1 MLKYKKYFLRTFTL
15 MKIGNV
21 EIEKTAAL
29 APMAGVADKT
39 FRELCKDFG
48 AAYTVSEMVS
58 AKGVSMGDKK
68 SGELMFI
75 SEKEHPSSIQIFGN
89 EPETMAEAALSA
101 AKMNPDIIDIN
112 MGCPAPKIIK
122 GGAGSKLMLN
132 PELAGRIIKAVS
144 SAVEIRTGWDDDNL
158 NAVEMAV
165 IAEKNGA
172 AAVTVHGRTKE
183 QMYAPPVNVDMI
195 KKVKEAVSIPVIGNG
210 DITDAFSAAKMYEET
225 GCDLVMVGRGAL
237 GRPWIFQQISAYM
250 KNEVL
255 LPEPPVSQRMLIM
268 LKHIENICNDRG
280 TQIGMREARKHAL
293 WYTKGIRGSAEYRRQ
308 MSTLESIE
316 QLQEIAF
323 RITKENEKN

>member
-1 MLKYKKYFLRTFTL
+1 MYIG
-15 MKIGNV
+15 KIK
-21 EIEKTAAL
+21 IEKTAAL

-58 AKGVSMGDKK
+58 AKGVSMGDRK
-68 SGELMFI
+68 SEELMTV
-75 SEKEHPSSIQIFGN
+75 SEIEHPCAIQIFGN
-89 EPETMAEAALSA
+89 EPETMAQAALTA
-101 AKMNPDIIDIN
+101 TKMNADIIDIN

-132 PELAGRIIKAVS
+132 PELAGRIIKEVS
-144 SAVEIRTGWDDDNL
+144 SAVDIPVTVKIRSGWDNNSI
-158 NAVEMAV
+158 NAVQMAE

-183 QMYAPPVNVDMI
+183 QMYAPPVNVDII
-195 KKVKEAVSIPVIGNG
+195 KEVKKAVSIPVIGNG
-210 DITDAFSAAKMYEET
+210 DITDVFSAARMYENT

-237 GRPWIFQQISAYM
+237 GKPWLFQQISAYM
-250 KNEVL
+250 KKEVII
-255 LPEPPVSQRMLIM
+255 PDPPVSQRMLIM
-268 LKHIENICNDRG
+268 LRHIENICNERG
-280 TQIGMREARKHAL
+280 MKIGIREARKHAL
-293 WYTKGIRGSAEYRRQ
+293 WYTKGLRGSTEYRRQ

-323 RITKENEKN
+323 RITKDNE

>member
-1 MLKYKKYFLRTFTL
+1 

-48 AAYTVSEMVS
+48 AALTVSEMVS

-68 SGELMFI
+68 SGELMYI

-89 EPETMAEAALSA
+89 EPATMAEAALCA
-101 AKMNPDIIDIN
+101 AKMKPDIIDIN

-122 GGAGSKLMLN
+122 GGAGSKLMQN

-144 SAVEIRTGWDDDNL
+144 SAVDIPVTVKIRTGWDSDSL
-158 NAVEMAV
+158 NAIEMAV
-165 IAEKNGA
+165 IAENNGA
-172 AAVTVHGRTKE
+172 AAITVHGRTKE
-183 QMYAPPVNVDMI
+183 QMYAPPVNIEII
-195 KKVKEAVSIPVIGNG
+195 KKVKESVSIPVIGNG
-210 DITDAFSAAKMYEET
+210 DIDDAFSAAKMYETT

-237 GRPWIFQQISAYM
+237 GRPWVFQQISAYM
-250 KNEVL
+250 KNEVI

-268 LKHIENICNDRG
+268 LRHIENICNDRG
-280 TQIGMREARKHAL
+280 AKIGMREARKHAL

-323 RITKENEKN
+323 KITKENE

>member
-1 MLKYKKYFLRTFTL
+1 

-48 AAYTVSEMVS
+48 AALTVSEMVS

-68 SGELMFI
+68 SGELMYI

-89 EPETMAEAALSA
+89 EPATMAEAALCA
-101 AKMNPDIIDIN
+101 AKMKPDIIDIN

-122 GGAGSKLMLN
+122 GGAGSKLMQN

-144 SAVEIRTGWDDDNL
+144 SAVDIPVTVKIRTGWDSDSL
-158 NAVEMAV
+158 NAIEMAV
-165 IAEKNGA
+165 IAENNGA
-172 AAVTVHGRTKE
+172 AAITVHGRTKE
-183 QMYAPPVNVDMI
+183 QMYAPPVNIEMI
-195 KKVKEAVSIPVIGNG
+195 KKVKESVSIPVIGNG
-210 DITDAFSAAKMYEET
+210 DIDDAFSAAKMYETT

-237 GRPWIFQQISAYM
+237 GRPWVFQQISAYM
-250 KNEVL
+250 KNEVI

-268 LKHIENICNDRG
+268 LKHIKNICNDRG
-280 TQIGMREARKHAL
+280 AKIGMREARKHAL

-323 RITKENEKN
+323 KITKENE